1 MTPTASRQTNDYDRM
16 TNIEQKKHLRKFGL
30 VTSVP
35 FLVLAAF
42 LYYKGRPAAPYFLAP
57 GLFLALFGLVLPQFL
72 GPVERGWMWLAG
84 KLQIV
89 TTTIILSVAYF
100 VILTPIGLFMRLRGR
115 DVLGLRRNEG
125 GSYWKE
131 PDRDGSAS
139 RPTKP
144 Y

>member
-1 MTPTASRQTNDYDRM
+1 LTIDHRPSTID
-16 TNIEQKKHLRKFGL
+16 HLRKFGL

-35 FLVLAAF
+35 FLLLSGF

-57 GLFLALFGLVLPQFL
+57 GLFLAVFGLIWPSFL
-72 GPVERGWMWLAG
+72 GPVEKGWMWFAG

-89 TTTIILSVAYF
+89 TTTIILSIAYYLL
-100 VILTPIGLFMRLRGR
+100 ITPIALFMRLRGR
-115 DVLGLRRNEG
+115 DELELRRNEG

-131 PDRDGSAS
+131 HDREGSAS
-139 RPTKP
+139 RPMKP

>member
-1 MTPTASRQTNDYDRM
+1 MSNDHR
-16 TNIEQKKHLRKFGL
+16 KKHLRKFGL
-30 VTSVP
+30 VTSIP
-35 FLVLAAF
+35 LLVLAAF
-42 LYYKGRPAAPYFLAP
+42 LYYKGRPAAPYFLGP
-57 GLFLALFGLVLPQFL
+57 GLFLAGFGLVLPQFL
-72 GPVERGWMWLAG
+72 GPVERGWMWVAG

-89 TTTIILSVAYF
+89 TTTIILSVVYF

-115 DVLGLRRNEG
+115 DVLELRRNGG

-131 PDRDGSAS
+131 PDRKGSAL